1 MITFL
6 EGELAEKEPARIVLN
21 VAGIGYELL
30 IPISTFDKLPPS
42 GTRLRILTW
51 LRIAEDAHTLY
62 GFTTDTERKLFLLLM
77 NVSGI
82 GPKTALAAL
91 NGLSPRDLKAAIAT
105 NDIKRISSI
114 SGIGKKTAE
123 RIVLELKDKITDAE
137 ILEATAGAEP
147 ASPEDLRTRDAILA
161 LISLGYKQTDAQTLI
176 RQILPDLPPTAPVQ
190 EIIRRALAAR

>member
-6 EGELAEKEPARIVLN
+6 DGELAEKEPARLVLD
-21 VAGIGYELL
+21 VSGVGYEVL
-30 IPISTFDKLPPS
+30 IPVSTYDKLPQV
-42 GTRLRILTW
+42 GARLRILTW

-62 GFTTDTERKLFLLLM
+62 GFATEPERKLFLLLM

-105 NDIKRISSI
+105 GDTKRISSI

-123 RIVLELKDKITDAE
+123 RIILELKDKLTDAE
-137 ILEATAGAEP
+137 TLEAVAGAEP
-147 ASPEDLRTRDAILA
+147 QTAEDQRTRDAILA
-161 LISLGYKQTDAQTLI
+161 LISLGYKQADAQTLI
-176 RQILPDLPPTAPVQ
+176 RKIASTLPPDAPVQ
-190 EIIRRALAAR
+190 EIIRRALAAK